1 MTEAMGP
8 IEEAYTDMFYNG
20 LDFHKAAGF
29 SKQKKLSSN
38 TIMPSG
44 KRACEE
50 VARGGPAEQQG
61 RPACGWVG
69 A

>member
-1 MTEAMGP
+1 
-8 IEEAYTDMFYNG
+8 MFYNE
-20 LDFHKAAGF
+20 LDSQEAAGF

-50 VARGGPAEQQG
+50 VARGGALSSKQG
-61 RPACGWVG
+61 RPARGWVPN
-69 A
+69 